1 VGEVLQDQSRQVADV
16 YFHAACG
23 GITANIETLWGAPA
37 PAYLRGVRDDFCAT
51 MPRRRWMQ
59 KIPVSQLAEA
69 LRSDE
74 RTDVGAKLESIVVS
88 KRDATGRA
96 EMITIEG
103 SRRRVI
109 RGWDFKIIVGRSLG
123 WQMIKSSR
131 FEVSRAGGD
140 FVFRGGGFGHGLGL
154 CQEGAHVAA
163 RRGMNYRQ
171 ILNHYFP
178 GASLRRRPLTGWP
191 SSWLR
196 RSRMFIDGRA
206 VIFASSVGAA
216 SGTFRSYGA
225 WGNNSASIY
234 RHPAP
239 TKLGLNHPLT
249 AVRRM
254 GEKRRALSSE
264 HFRAS
269 FPSNAD
275 ARSIESALRALESA
289 REDLLRR
296 LERASL
302 RIAEPAPFEV
312 VIHATTADFI
322 AATGQSGWAAGVAR
336 GRRIELQPLQLL
348 RRRGILNTTL
358 RHEFAHAV
366 IEVLGQA
373 RAPRWLAEGLAIHV
387 AGEAAKLPH
396 IENKTTLSQ
405 EELERRLARP
415 ASVAEMRELY
425 AMAYREVRAMI
436 QAEGEA
442 VVWRR
447 VARFKELS
455 AV

>member
-1 VGEVLQDQSRQVADV
+1 
-16 YFHAACG
+16 
-23 GITANIETLWGAPA
+23 
-37 PAYLRGVRDDFCAT
+37 
-51 MPRRRWMQ
+51 
-59 KIPVSQLAEA
+59 
-69 LRSDE
+69 
-74 RTDVGAKLESIVVS
+74 
-88 KRDATGRA
+88 
-96 EMITIEG
+96 
-103 SRRRVI
+103 
-109 RGWDFKIIVGRSLG
+109 
-123 WQMIKSSR
+123 MIKSSR

-178 GASLRRRPLTGWP
+178 GARLSRDAKAIPPTEVGGSFSLFAKRP

-196 RSRMFIDGRA
+196 RSRMFIDSRV
-206 VIFASSVGAA
+206 VISPSSVGAT

-225 WGNNSASIY
+225 WGNNPASIY
-234 RHPAP
+234 KHPAP
-239 TKLGLNHPLT
+239 TGLNSNDPPT
-249 AVRRM
+249 AVVRIR
-254 GEKRRALSSE
+254 EKRRSLSSE

-275 ARSIESALRALESA
+275 TRAIESALRVLESA

-322 AATGQSGWAAGVAR
+322 AATGQSGWAAGVTR
-336 GRRIELQPLQLL
+336 GRRIELQPLPLL
-348 RRRGILNTTL
+348 RRRGILNSTL

-366 IEVLGQA
+366 IEVLGQS
-373 RAPRWLAEGLAIHV
+373 RAPRWLAEGLAIHL
-387 AGEAAKLPH
+387 AGEAAKLPR
-396 IENKTTLSQ
+396 IEDKKNLSR
-405 EELERRLARP
+405 EELERKLARP

-436 QAEGEA
+436 QAEGESA
-442 VVWRR
+442 VWRR
-447 VARFKELS
+447 VARFKDLS
-455 AV
+455 VV